1 MQGELILVTGG
12 ARSGKSRFAEQLAA
26 ASGRETWYVAT
37 MTPLDD
43 ELRARVARHRARRPA
58 EWVTVEEPLDLA
70 GAVRRAPSGAT
81 VLVDCLGLWV
91 SNLLFACERPQ
102 AWAPA
107 DWERWVDDC
116 VARAAAVA
124 DALRGREGSAVV
136 VTNEVGLGIVPGEP
150 LTRWYRDALG
160 LVNQA
165 FAARATA
172 VYLLV
177 AGIEVKVR

>member
-1 MQGELILVTGG
+1 MQGQLILVTGG
-12 ARSGKSRFAEQLAA
+12 ARSGKSRFAEQVAA

-37 MTPLDD
+37 MTPLDE
-43 ELRARVARHRARRPA
+43 ELRRRVERHRARRPPD
-58 EWVTVEEPLDLA
+58 WVTVEEPFELI
-70 GAVRRAPSGAT
+70 GAVRRAPSSAT
-81 VLVDCLGLWV
+81 LLIDCLGLWV
-91 SNLLFACERPQ
+91 SNLLFSFGRHES
-102 AWAPA
+102 WTPA
-107 DWERWVDDC
+107 EWERWVDHC
-116 VARAAAVA
+116 VASATAVA
-124 DALRGREGSAVV
+124 DVLRKRDGLAVV

-177 AGIEVKVR
+177 AGIEVKIR